1 MLNFIQTL
9 NEETPMI
16 KVMYQKKLFYLL
28 NLLFLLFI
36 YLLIGC
42 NDTDSITIKDV
53 NLEKVK
59 DGTYKGEYKNFPVKV
74 VVSVKVKNHQI
85 TEIKIT
91 KHRTGEGEKAEV
103 IIEDVIRAQSLEVD
117 AISGA
122 TISSKCIL
130 KAIENA
136 LEQDLELENSKLS
149 KRK

>member
-1 MLNFIQTL
+1 
-9 NEETPMI
+9 MI

-28 NLLFLLFI
+28 NFLLLLFI
-36 YLLIGC
+36 YMLIGC
-42 NDTDSITIKDV
+42 NDIDSITIKNV

-59 DGTYKGEYKNFPVKV
+59 DGAYKGEYKNFPIKV
-74 VVSVKVKNHQI
+74 VVNIKVKNHQI

-91 KHRTGEGEKAEV
+91 KHRTWEGEKAEV

-149 KRK
+149 KGNNSKGGGISR